1 MTYTTKLLT
10 RDIDIDGLEEKYPE
24 LRKVKY
30 DVSDASAVIEWEV
43 ELEHRSWGIKGIYVN
58 VTKLNG
64 TITVEILDDNGDAK
78 EEKEIEFDLSDFR
91 NECDFSGEIDGDG
104 IGINDL
110 TIDFARQVAYVE

>member
-1 MTYTTKLLT
+1 MTYRTKLLT
-10 RDIDIDGLEEKYPE
+10 RNIDIDGLEYKCPE
-24 LRKVKY
+24 LKKTEYEVT
-30 DVSDASAVIEWEV
+30 DASAVIEWEV
-43 ELEHRSWGIKGIYVN
+43 ELEHRSWGVKGIYVN

-78 EEKEIEFDLSDFR
+78 EEKEIEFDLSDF
-91 NECDFSGEIDGDG
+91 NDCDFSGEIDRDG

>member
-1 MTYTTKLLT
+1 MTFITKLTT
-10 RDIDIDGLEEKYPE
+10 REIDIDGIESKLPE
-24 LRKVKY
+24 LKKVNFEIT
-30 DVSDASAVIEWEV
+30 DADATIEWEV

-64 TITVEILDDNGDAK
+64 TIAVEIYDDNGDVK

-91 NECDFSGEIDGDG
+91 NECDFSGEIDRDG